1 MKKIALVALIM
12 LLGFSFSKAQTSGDE
27 DKVYPFVSI
36 KNPPTF
42 PGGMNAFYKFLG
54 DNMKYPEQA
63 KKDKTQGIVF
73 VSFVVEKDGSI
84 NDIKIDRS
92 LSTATDQEAKRVL
105 ALSPKWIAGT
115 LEGKAIR
122 VKYNMPIRFT
132 DKTAK

>member
-1 MKKIALVALIM
+1 MKKIALAALIM

-27 DKVYPFVSI
+27 DKIYPFVSI

-42 PGGMNAFYKFLG
+42 PGGMASFYKFLG
-54 DNMKYPEQA
+54 DNIKYPEQA
-63 KKDKTQGIVF
+63 KKDKTQGVVF
-73 VSFVVEKDGSI
+73 ASFVVEKDGTI

-92 LSTATDQEAKRVL
+92 LSPATDQEAKRVL

-132 DKTAK
+132 TKMAK

>member
-115 LEGKAIR
+115 LEGRAIR

>member
-1 MKKIALVALIM
+1 MKKITLMALIM
-12 LLGFSFSKAQTSGDE
+12 LLGFGFSKAQTSGDE

-63 KKDKTQGIVF
+63 KKDKTQGTVF